1 MSLLTFPCSRR
12 KGVEE
17 YQAILASL
25 DGLQD
30 QHLDWQAWAIIV
42 FDVCVCVFLFFRF
55 PKVGRSLCGQ
65 FTHETMIWSTM
76 VSGLKSL

>member
-42 FDVCVCVFLFFRF
+42 FDVCVCVCFFFFGFL
-55 PKVGRSLCGQ
+55 RSGVVYAASLLTRQ
-65 FTHETMIWSTM
+65 WSDLQWYQ
-76 VSGLKSL
+76 V